1 MKYLKRFNEALSRRE
16 VASSMVDDLKSICID
31 LEHDYDFITYIFP
44 FEKEYNEDYDDGT
57 PGSIVKNTRPSNISK
72 NLKDGNFYISFD
84 LDLNKVSRDF
94 EDPKRLEILD
104 GIKTTLER
112 LKKYMQSYDYK
123 FDIVGKTYEDV
134 RNGEF
139 KHEKGYW
146 GQKSFSPFNEKRFKI
161 MEQIKFRIDLRQLS
175 D

>member
-1 MKYLKRFNEALSRRE
+1 
-16 VASSMVDDLKSICID
+16 
-31 LEHDYDFITYIFP
+31 
-44 FEKEYNEDYDDGT
+44 
-57 PGSIVKNTRPSNISK
+57 
-72 NLKDGNFYISFD
+72 
-84 LDLNKVSRDF
+84 
-94 EDPKRLEILD
+94 
-104 GIKTTLER
+104 
-112 LKKYMQSYDYK
+112 MQSYDYK